1 MNFHYSLAIE
11 LINALASLMEVSI
24 SLISEFT
31 SASTETNSVCSD
43 AIALAL
49 RLCFK
54 NKNRW
59 SPFLNRSVPGSGFQV
74 QQLQLIE
81 TVNYI
86 DQDPEYL
93 LSPIG

>member
-1 MNFHYSLAIE
+1 
-11 LINALASLMEVSI
+11 
-24 SLISEFT
+24 
-31 SASTETNSVCSD
+31 
-43 AIALAL
+43 LAL